1 MNMDR
6 EDISSNEVSDTID
19 ELVDSRRHELLTTN
33 FPETN
38 SKNNEFDSGP
48 DLGRRRLLKTSAAS
62 LTSFS
67 SVVGLS
73 GRAVAD
79 HNWQTTSRKTDDFS
93 DDDPNENITLGV
105 ATSGPKETPDDDAQF
120 GIKFELDQNEDDN
133 SSGYYYIENLR
144 IEFKEYSNNPT
155 SMEVHSVEPR
165 DDEDEDNYPEPIEVL
180 EDVVWAFFPPPF
192 SIILALGE
200 SQSDPPLDW
209 GRFDGDRSGAW
220 VNWNT
225 RIKSNKEG
233 GVNIAVD
240 LNEDGH
246 ANSGTYS
253 FLTKM
258 TGDVIYKAREYK
270 EQKDSLWVSNYISLD
285 YTG

>member
-1 MNMDR
+1 MDK
-6 EDISSNEVSDTID
+6 EDTSSNEVSDTID
-19 ELVDSRRHELLTTN
+19 ELVDSRRHELLTAK

-79 HNWQTTSRKTDDFS
+79 HNWQTTSRDTDSYSSARTDG
-93 DDDPNENITLGV
+93 DITLGV

-120 GIKFELDQNEDDN
+120 GIKYELDQSEHNN
-133 SSGYYYIENLR
+133 SSGYCFIENLR
-144 IEFKEYSNNPT
+144 VEFKEYSGNPT
-155 SMEVHSVEPR
+155 SMEVHSIEPR
-165 DDEDEDNYPEPIEVL
+165 DDEDEDDYPEPIEVL
-180 EDVVWAFFPPPF
+180 HDVAWAFFRPPF
-192 SIILALGE
+192 SIILSVGG
-200 SQSDPPLDW
+200 SRGDPPLDW

-225 RIKSNKEG
+225 EINSKKEG
-233 GVNIAVD
+233 AVNIAVD

-253 FLTKM
+253 FSIKM
-258 TGDVIYKAREYK
+258 TGDVMYRARGYED
-270 EQKDSLWVSNYISLD
+270 QKDTLRVSNYISLD